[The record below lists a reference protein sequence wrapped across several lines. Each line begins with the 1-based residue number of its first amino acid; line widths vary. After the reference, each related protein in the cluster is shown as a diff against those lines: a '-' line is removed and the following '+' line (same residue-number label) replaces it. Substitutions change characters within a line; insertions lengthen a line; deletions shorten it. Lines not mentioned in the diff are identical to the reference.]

1 MDEGEDMIKM
11 VMGFPG
17 DGMLMYV
24 SDYPHAECEFPRSPA
39 RVKGWENHPTR
50 EHEDA
55 NVGQRGEVL

>member
-39 RVKGWENHPTR
+39 RVKGWESIPPESMKMLMWDN
-50 EHEDA
+50 A
-55 NVGQRGEVL
+55 AKFF